1 MKHCLLLLL
10 ASNTSLQVGYP
21 VPVLFPVKFEDVGVL
36 KCLKDSALI
45 LCVPLFVN
53 CRGLPSG

>member
-1 MKHCLLLLL
+1 
-10 ASNTSLQVGYP
+10 